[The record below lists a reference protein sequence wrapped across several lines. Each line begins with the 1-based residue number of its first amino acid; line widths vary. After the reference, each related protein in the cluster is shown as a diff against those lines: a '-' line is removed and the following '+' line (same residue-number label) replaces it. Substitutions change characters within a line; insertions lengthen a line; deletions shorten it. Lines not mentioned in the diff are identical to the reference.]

1 MSVSIEGQ
9 ELERE
14 RRIEIMR
21 RNNRIRGWGVIAR
34 DLRGRENPSDDRRS
48 GGRASAR
55 SDGRWWFGGESQ
67 DGQGWLT
74 PAIRSDLTSS
84 VRSVGGTA

>member
-1 MSVSIEGQ
+1 VSVEGQ

-14 RRIEIMR
+14 RRMETIR
-21 RNNRIRGWGVIAR
+21 RNNGIRGWGAIAR

-55 SDGRWWFGGESQ
+55 SDGR
-67 DGQGWLT
+67 
-74 PAIRSDLTSS
+74 
-84 VRSVGGTA
+84 